1 MLYTLKRWIAVHS
14 LAMTN
19 IVSISKLI
27 PQYTTSFPHELI
39 QNLISYRILLPPL
52 DFYLKSAEILKHRET
67 YHSLLP
73 NESSTHRCSYLSYE
87 QTKKQSKVEIMTRLT
102 FKQIL
107 CYRQQ
112 GRPLSQGLQNIR
124 YQYQ

>member
-39 QNLISYRILLPPL
+39 QNLISHRILLPPL

-73 NESSTHRCSYLSYE
+73 AESSTHRSSNLYISHPHAQL
-87 QTKKQSKVEIMTRLT
+87 QSAFLLI
-102 FKQIL
+102 
-107 CYRQQ
+107 QQ
-112 GRPLSQGLQNIR
+112 KLMKAL
-124 YQYQ
+124 